1 MEDRRALLFLDA
13 CVLIAASHSASGGSA
28 LVIEICQGSRFK
40 AALSLKIIL
49 EARTNIINKFGN
61 PELIRF
67 YRLLAAMDPAMIPF
81 PAEEKLDQYKSL
93 VPQKDIHVLA
103 SALQCGAQYLITLDR
118 RHLITPVVLTAG
130 LSIKIMTPGDFLKEI
145 TSQEA

>member
-1 MEDRRALLFLDA
+1 VEDRRILLFLDA
-13 CVLIAASHSASGGSA
+13 CVLIAASHSSSGGSA
-28 LVIEICQGSRFK
+28 LVIEVCQGRRFK
-40 AALSLKIIL
+40 AAVSLKIIF

-67 YRLLAAMDPAMIPF
+67 YRLLAAMDPAMIPI
-81 PAEEKLDQYKSL
+81 PVEEKLDYFKSL

-118 RHLITPVVLTAG
+118 RHLINPVVLAAG
-130 LSIKIMTPGDFLKEI
+130 LNIKIMTPGDFLKEVA
-145 TSQEA
+145 S